1 MPEKFEGFNV
11 SEDALTSIPADFFRT
26 VMPALQDAN
35 LIKLCLYVLWKADM
49 VGDYQI
55 SFTAEDL
62 LLDKIFIDGLTG
74 GTNDQFS
81 LVNALLQQAVE
92 NHILLEWHSDQ
103 QKISKYFINC
113 AAGQAARDHASMGD
127 RSSQIT
133 LDQIKPN
140 IYKIYEEN
148 IGPLTPLIAD
158 TLRDAE
164 GTYPAQWIKYAIE
177 IEVEN
182 NVRRWRYVESILDR
196 WKKEGRNGTDRRRD
210 KTDYRSYLD
219 D

>member
-55 SFTAEDL
+55 SFTVEDL

-113 AAGQAARDHASMGD
+113 AAGQAARDQASMGA

-148 IGPLTPLIAD
+148 IGPLTPMIAD

-164 GTYPAQWIKYAIE
+164 GTYPAQWIKEAIE
-177 IEVEN
+177 IAVEN

>member
-1 MPEKFEGFNV
+1 VAEKFNGFDL
-11 SEDALTSIPADFFRT
+11 SENALTSIPADFFRL
-26 VMPALQDAN
+26 VMPAIQDAN
-35 LIKLCLYVLWKADM
+35 LLKLCLYVLWKADT

-55 SFTAEDL
+55 SFTADGL
-62 LLDKIFIDGLTG
+62 VLDKIFSDGLTND
-74 GTNDQFS
+74 TNNLPALID
-81 LVNALLQQAVE
+81 ALLHKAVE
-92 NHILLEWHSDQ
+92 SNILLGWQSNQHDQ
-103 QKISKYFINC
+103 SRYFINC
-113 AAGQAARDHASMGD
+113 DAGAAAHKQASLGA
-127 RSSQIT
+127 RSSHIT

-140 IYKIYEEN
+140 IYKVYEEN

-164 GTYPAQWIKYAIE
+164 ETYPADWIKEAMEIAI
-177 IEVEN
+177 EN

>member
-1 MPEKFEGFNV
+1 VAEHFNGFDL
-11 SEDALTSIPADFFRT
+11 SENALTSLPGDFFRT
-26 VMPALQDAN
+26 VMPAIDDVN
-35 LIKLCLYVLWKADM
+35 LLKLVLYVLWKANM

-55 SFTAEDL
+55 SFTTESIL
-62 LLDKIFIDGLTG
+62 VDKIFSDGLSGEIT
-74 GTNDQFS
+74 DRVM
-81 LVNALLQQAVE
+81 LVDALLQQAVE
-92 NHILLEWHSDQ
+92 KKFLLQWQSNQHTH
-103 QKISKYFINC
+103 SKYFINC
-113 AAGQAARDHASMGD
+113 DAGQAALQNAAQGSV
-127 RSSQIT
+127 SSYIT

-164 GTYPAQWIKYAIE
+164 ATYPVEWITEAME
-177 IEVEN
+177 IAVEN
-182 NVRRWRYVESILDR
+182 NVRRWRYVESVLDR
-196 WKKEGRNGTDRRRD
+196 WTKEGRNGTDRRRD